1 MLPILVSGALILRDG
16 CVLLGRRSPHRRICP
31 NTWDMIGG
39 HVEPGE
45 TLEAALAREL
55 MEEIGVTP
63 TVFSPLAMID
73 FGIEAGRAVHFHIF
87 KVTAF
92 QGEPWLAN
100 AEHTELRWFTL
111 QGALALPDLASPR
124 RYPAVLRLVLDTR
137 QEGGDVAPGLQ
148 HDHGLRADQRRHGG
162 P

>member
-16 CVLLGRRSPHRRICP
+16 RVLLGRRSPHRRICP

-39 HVEPGE
+39 HVEADE

-55 MEEIGVTP
+55 MEEIGV
-63 TVFSPLAMID
+63 VPLEYTALGMID

-92 QGEPWLAN
+92 EGEPWLAN
-100 AEHTELRWFTL
+100 TEHTELRWFTP
-111 QGALALPDLASPR
+111 QEALALTDLASPR
-124 RYPAVLRLVLDTR
+124 RYPPVLRLAFDLR
-137 QEGGDVAPGLQ
+137 EGDGLQ
-148 HDHGLRADQRRHGG
+148 KDSNVAV
-162 P
+162 